1 VNQDEAVC
9 PIDDSGAIISISM
22 AQGGNTMF
30 TTRVTELFGIKYPII
45 QGGMMWIS
53 RAELVAAVSNAGGL
67 GIVTAFTFPTLK
79 EFAAEIKKTRELTDR
94 PFGVNITLLPTL
106 RPVDIDGYLDTA
118 INSGVKI
125 IETAGRS
132 PEPYMERLKSAG
144 VKVIHKC
151 TAVRFARTAQRIGC
165 DAVSID
171 GFECA
176 GHPGEEDVTSLVL
189 IPLTA
194 DAVDIPV
201 IASGGFGDGRG
212 LVAALALGAEAVNM
226 GTRFMATRE
235 APGHARV
242 KELLL
247 TASERDTAL
256 LLRSFRNTMRMFK
269 NPTAEKVLELENE
282 GADIHQLESLI
293 SGRAGLK
300 MLESGDVDNGLISVG
315 QVIGLVHDIPT
326 VQELIDRIMKEA
338 EEVASRITSSGLFQP
353 LRRPTGVKK
362 QDT

>member
-1 VNQDEAVC
+1 
-9 PIDDSGAIISISM
+9 
-22 AQGGNTMF
+22 MF
-30 TTRVTELFGIKYPII
+30 KTRITDLFRIEYPII

-67 GIVTAFTFPTLK
+67 GILTAFTFPDPKGL
-79 EFAAEIKKTRELTDR
+79 AAEIKRTREFTDK

-106 RPVDIDGYLDTA
+106 RPVDIDAYVDTI
-118 INSGVKI
+118 INSGVRI
-125 IETAGRS
+125 VETAGRS
-132 PEPYMERLKSAG
+132 PEPYMERLKAAD

-194 DAVDIPV
+194 DAVGIPI

-226 GTRFMATRE
+226 GTRFMATKE

-242 KELLL
+242 KELLIA
-247 TASERDTAL
+247 ASERDTTL
-256 LLRSFRNTMRMFK
+256 LLRSFRNTMRVMRT
-269 NPTAEKVLELENE
+269 PTAEKVLELEKQ
-282 GADIHQLESLI
+282 GADIHQLEALI
-293 SGRAGLK
+293 SGRAGLG
-300 MLESGDVDNGLISVG
+300 LIESGDVDNGLLSVG
-315 QVIGLVHDIPT
+315 QVVGLVHDIPT
-326 VQELIDRIMKEA
+326 VKELIDRIVKEA
-338 EEVASRITSSGLFQP
+338 KEVASDLAGASIFRP
-353 LRRPTGVKK
+353 ARRLTDVSE
-362 QDT
+362 

>member
-1 VNQDEAVC
+1 
-9 PIDDSGAIISISM
+9 
-22 AQGGNTMF
+22 MF
-30 TTRVTELFGIKYPII
+30 KTRITDLFRIEYPII

-67 GIVTAFTFPTLK
+67 GILTAFTFPDPKGL
-79 EFAAEIKKTRELTDR
+79 AAEIKRTREFTDK

-106 RPVDIDGYLDTA
+106 RPVDIDGYVDTV

-125 IETAGRS
+125 VETAGRS
-132 PEPYMERLKSAG
+132 PEPYMERLKAAN

-194 DAVDIPV
+194 DAVGIPV

-226 GTRFMATRE
+226 GTRFMATKE

-242 KELLL
+242 KELLI
-247 TASERDTAL
+247 TASERDTTL
-256 LLRSFRNTMRMFK
+256 LLRTFRNTMRALR
-269 NPTAEKVLELENE
+269 NPAAEKVLELEKQ
-282 GADIHQLESLI
+282 GADIHQLEALI
-293 SGRAGLK
+293 SGRAGLG
-300 MLESGDVDNGLISVG
+300 LIESGDVDNGLLSVG
-315 QVIGLVHDIPT
+315 QVVGLVHDIPT
-326 VQELIDRIMKEA
+326 VKELIDRIVKEA
-338 EEVASRITSSGLFQP
+338 KEVASDLAGASIFRP
-353 LRRPTGVKK
+353 ARRLTDVSE
-362 QDT
+362 

>member
-1 VNQDEAVC
+1 
-9 PIDDSGAIISISM
+9 
-22 AQGGNTMF
+22 MF
-30 TTRVTELFGIKYPII
+30 KTRITDLFRIEYPII

-53 RAELVAAVSNAGGL
+53 RAALVAAVSNAGGL
-67 GIVTAFTFPTLK
+67 GILTAFTFPDLK
-79 EFAAEIKKTRELTDR
+79 DLVAEIKRTRELTDK

-106 RPVDIDGYLDTA
+106 RPVDIDAYVDTI

-125 IETAGRS
+125 VETAGRS
-132 PEPYMERLKSAG
+132 PEPYMERLKAAD

-194 DAVDIPV
+194 DAVGIPI

-226 GTRFMATRE
+226 GTRFMATKE

-242 KELLL
+242 KELLIA
-247 TASERDTAL
+247 ASERDTTL
-256 LLRSFRNTMRMFK
+256 LLRSFRNTMRVLRT
-269 NPTAEKVLELENE
+269 PTAEKVLELEKQ
-282 GADIHQLESLI
+282 GADIHQLEALI
-293 SGRAGLK
+293 SGRAGLG
-300 MLESGDVDNGLISVG
+300 LIESGDVDNGLLSVG
-315 QVIGLVHDIPT
+315 QVAGLVHDIPT
-326 VQELIDRIMKEA
+326 VKELIDRIVKEA
-338 EEVASRITSSGLFQP
+338 KGVASDLAGASIFRP
-353 LRRPTGVKK
+353 ARRLTDVSE
-362 QDT
+362 

>member
-1 VNQDEAVC
+1 
-9 PIDDSGAIISISM
+9 
-22 AQGGNTMF
+22 MF
-30 TTRVTELFGIKYPII
+30 KTRITDLFRIEYPII

-53 RAELVAAVSNAGGL
+53 RAALVAAVSNAGGL
-67 GIVTAFTFPTLK
+67 GILTAFTFPDLK
-79 EFAAEIKKTRELTDR
+79 DLVAEIKRTRELTDK

-106 RPVDIDGYLDTA
+106 RPVDIDAYVDTI

-125 IETAGRS
+125 VETAGRS
-132 PEPYMERLKSAG
+132 PEPYMERLKAAD

-194 DAVDIPV
+194 DAVGIPI

-226 GTRFMATRE
+226 GTRFMATKE

-242 KELLL
+242 KELLIA
-247 TASERDTAL
+247 ASERDTTL
-256 LLRSFRNTMRMFK
+256 LLRSFRNTMRVLRT
-269 NPTAEKVLELENE
+269 PTAEKVLELEKQ
-282 GADIHQLESLI
+282 GADIHQLEALI
-293 SGRAGLK
+293 SGRAGLG
-300 MLESGDVDNGLISVG
+300 LIESGDVDNGLLSVG
-315 QVIGLVHDIPT
+315 QVVGLVHDIPT
-326 VQELIDRIMKEA
+326 VKELIDRIVKEA
-338 EEVASRITSSGLFQP
+338 KEVASDLAGASIFRP
-353 LRRPTGVKK
+353 ARRLTDVSE
-362 QDT
+362 